1 MLDIPFR
8 LLGGYLSGL
17 ESVRKIGQS
26 VFVGIMVL
34 SIGLLNLASVFVIK
48 ERDEM
53 TSSDLK

>member
-34 SIGLLNLASVFVIK
+34 SIGLLNLGSVYIIK
-48 ERDEM
+48 ERDKM
-53 TSSDLK
+53 ASNNLK